1 MYTLPLQPFRDCR
14 IIIFE
19 GGFWAR
25 GLEYELIDDFCYTL
39 IVIRTLGHILRQ
51 ILVAKIPISHGGE
64 SNPRTSDLESDTLAP
79 YQQALIKDRYRQ
91 ARLSYPERS
100 SWVLRTRVSD
110 REVRDTKL
118 LTYVMTSLTLRS
130 G

>member
-1 MYTLPLQPFRDCR
+1 MLSCF
-14 IIIFE
+14 IIYE
-19 GGFWAR
+19 GGLWAR

-79 YQQALIKDRYRQ
+79 HQQAVIKDWYRQ
-91 ARLSYPERS
+91 A
-100 SWVLRTRVSD
+100 
-110 REVRDTKL
+110 
-118 LTYVMTSLTLRS
+118 
-130 G
+130 

>member
-51 ILVAKIPISHGGE
+51 ILVAKIPISHRGE

-79 YQQALIKDRYRQ
+79 YQQALIKDWCRQ
-91 ARLSYPERS
+91 A
-100 SWVLRTRVSD
+100 
-110 REVRDTKL
+110 
-118 LTYVMTSLTLRS
+118 
-130 G
+130 

>member
-51 ILVAKIPISHGGE
+51 ILVAKIPISHGGD

-79 YQQALIKDRYRQ
+79 YQQAAPPHDLWEFLQPKFDVGCGLRY
-91 ARLSYPERS
+91 
-100 SWVLRTRVSD
+100 D
-110 REVRDTKL
+110 
-118 LTYVMTSLTLRS
+118 
-130 G
+130 

>member
-1 MYTLPLQPFRDCR
+1 MYTLPFQPFRDCR

-51 ILVAKIPISHGGE
+51 ILVAKIPISHRGE
-64 SNPRTSDLESDTLAP
+64 SKPRTSDLESDTLAP
-79 YQQALIKDRYRQ
+79 YQQALIKDWCRQ
-91 ARLSYPERS
+91 ACLSNPERS
-100 SWVLRTRVSD
+100 SWILRTRVSD
-110 REVRDTKL
+110 REVRDTK
-118 LTYVMTSLTLRS
+118 VSEVRGFDS
-130 G
+130 PP

>member
-51 ILVAKIPISHGGE
+51 ILVAKIPISHGGG
-64 SNPRTSDLESDTLAP
+64 NRTPELPILSPTL
-79 YQQALIKDRYRQ
+79 
-91 ARLSYPERS
+91 
-100 SWVLRTRVSD
+100 
-110 REVRDTKL
+110 
-118 LTYVMTSLTLRS
+118 
-130 G
+130 

>member
-79 YQQALIKDRYRQ
+79 YQQAVIKEGYHED
-91 ARLSYPERS
+91 RLSLPDRT
-100 SWVLRTRVSD
+100 SWVLSARVSD
-110 REVRDTKL
+110 REVRDTKHGPI
-118 LTYVMTSLTLRS
+118 MTSLTLRS

>member
-1 MYTLPLQPFRDCR
+1 MT
-14 IIIFE
+14 FE

-91 ARLSYPERS
+91 ARLSDPERS

-118 LTYVMTSLTLRS
+118 RTYVMTSLTLRS

>member
-1 MYTLPLQPFRDCR
+1 M
-14 IIIFE
+14 FE

-64 SNPRTSDLESDTLAP
+64 SNPRTSNLESSINSKKKT
-79 YQQALIKDRYRQ
+79 
-91 ARLSYPERS
+91 E
-100 SWVLRTRVSD
+100 
-110 REVRDTKL
+110 KL
-118 LTYVMTSLTLRS
+118 LEIGEERFFSFCFIFLLL
-130 G
+130 

>member
-1 MYTLPLQPFRDCR
+1 MF
-14 IIIFE
+14 IIFE

-51 ILVAKIPISHGGE
+51 ILVAKIPISHRGE

-79 YQQALIKDRYRQ
+79 YQQALIKDWYRTVG
-91 ARLSYPERS
+91 RLRGGWYLSAP
-100 SWVLRTRVSD
+100 
-110 REVRDTKL
+110 
-118 LTYVMTSLTLRS
+118 
-130 G
+130 

>member
-1 MYTLPLQPFRDCR
+1 MFNSLAIVSICFKTCIRSCV
-14 IIIFE
+14 IIFE

-25 GLEYELIDDFCYTL
+25 DLEYELIDDFCYTL

-79 YQQALIKDRYRQ
+79 YQQAVIKDWYRQ
-91 ARLSYPERS
+91 A
-100 SWVLRTRVSD
+100 
-110 REVRDTKL
+110 
-118 LTYVMTSLTLRS
+118 
-130 G
+130 